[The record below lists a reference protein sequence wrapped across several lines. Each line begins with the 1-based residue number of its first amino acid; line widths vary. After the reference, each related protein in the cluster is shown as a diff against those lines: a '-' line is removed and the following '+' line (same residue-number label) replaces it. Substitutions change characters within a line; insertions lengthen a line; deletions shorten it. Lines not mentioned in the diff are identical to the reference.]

1 VRFNLGGIKGMDQE
15 TREMFGKVLGLLEV
29 VKTDIEVMKTDIE
42 VMKTD
47 IEVMKTDIGVMKAD
61 INVLK
66 IDTDV
71 LKYKMNAMES
81 RQDEIYLML
90 KGSEESR
97 QRLKILEEKSLISVI
112 ERDQLKMESAK
123 IVRALRRGAHEILNC
138 LADEDVS

>member
-1 VRFNLGGIKGMDQE
+1 MDQE

-47 IEVMKTDIGVMKAD
+47 IGVMKTD

-90 KGSEESR
+90 KGSEESS

-123 IVRALRRGAHEILNC
+123 IVRAIRRGAHEILNC

>member
-47 IEVMKTDIGVMKAD
+47 IGVMKTD

-90 KGSEESR
+90 KGSEESS

-123 IVRALRRGAHEILNC
+123 IVRAIRRGAHEILNC